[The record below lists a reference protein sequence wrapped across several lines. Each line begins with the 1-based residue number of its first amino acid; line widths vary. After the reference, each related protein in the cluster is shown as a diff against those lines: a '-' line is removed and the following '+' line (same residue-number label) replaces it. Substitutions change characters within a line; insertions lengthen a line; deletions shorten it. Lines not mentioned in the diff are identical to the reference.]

1 MKIYLTKASS
11 DDFEEVREMELNGL
25 LKLRR
30 EFDSDLI
37 IERSKWRVPDEL
49 YDVVDLSVI
58 IYDDYVEK

>member
-1 MKIYLTKASS
+1 MKVYITKASS

-58 IYDDYVEK
+58 IYDDYVE